1 MTILACDLDN
11 TLIYSSKRALRAPH
25 YCVEIYRGE
34 PITYMTDAT
43 AGLLKKAAA
52 AALFVP
58 VTTRT
63 VEQYQ
68 RISFPIRP
76 PYALVC
82 NGGIL
87 LKGEAEVAGWYEE
100 SRRLAQIAHGQL
112 KRAEEL
118 LCADSHRSFELRRVR
133 DLFLFTKS
141 DNPGATVAYLTERI
155 DMDRVEVCANGS
167 KIYVMPAGLTKGRAI
182 RRLRQYLQGGG
193 KEIGAVIAAGDSI
206 FDVSMLKEADIG
218 YAPEELAAFCD
229 LPQTVHILDGADGVF
244 SDEMLRRIT
253 QIVYKHKR

>member
-11 TLIYSSKRALRAPH
+11 TLIYSRRKELCAPNA
-25 YCVEIYRGE
+25 CVEFYRGE
-34 PITYMTDAT
+34 PLTYMTDAT
-43 AGLLKKAAA
+43 AALLKEAAA
-52 AALFVP
+52 NALFVP

-63 VEQYQ
+63 VEQYR
-68 RISFPIRP
+68 RISFPVLP
-76 PYALVC
+76 AYALVC
-82 NGGIL
+82 NGGVL
-87 LKGEAEVAGWYEE
+87 LRGRTEAVEWYEQ
-100 SRRLAQIAHGQL
+100 SRRLIEPAQGQL
-112 KRAEEL
+112 RRAEEL
-118 LCADSHRSFELRRVR
+118 LRADGHRNFELRRVR

-155 DMDRVEVCANGS
+155 DMDRVEVCANGF

-218 YAPEELAAFCD
+218 YAPEELMAFCD
-229 LPQTVHILDGADGVF
+229 LPQTVHILDGEDGVF